1 MRLLTIYL
9 ESVELRGNEYGVT
22 MIVGGQL
29 VSGVLTPLRRFE
41 EWQERS
47 FAISELHG
55 GRVSFELESIAP
67 LTPEE
72 SAAIAAEHADT
83 PSTPDEP
90 FEFGC
95 LRDARIHGGDG
106 SAMSVPFLVFRAD
119 DVSALSPSVPM

>member
-9 ESVELRGNEYGVT
+9 EAVELRGSEYGVT

-41 EWQERS
+41 AWQERS

-55 GRVSFELESIAP
+55 GRVAFELEPIAP

-95 LRDARIHGGDG
+95 LRDARVHGGG
-106 SAMSVPFLVFRAD
+106 GAMPLPFLVFRAD
-119 DVSALSPSVPM
+119 DVSALSPSVPL